1 MSGGDAVYIKCEI
14 ITKKSCSFFWVFFYI
29 ILLKIYWNSNCY
41 SQNKIFMIWIEKIL
55 KICVDVLCKKDVSQV
70 KIKKILMWINQQ
82 RS

>member
-14 ITKKSCSFFWVFFYI
+14 I
-29 ILLKIYWNSNCY
+29 KIYWNSNCY

-70 KIKKILMWINQQ
+70 KIKKIMMWINQQ